1 MGLLMGAIMNEK
13 VVIDKFKIPKE
24 AYDVISFILSEEEV
38 SFITGLESD
47 TFTAQ
52 DVVKVSDSSRTLE
65 QAQEFLNN
73 GYKRGVFVIVD
84 KMANI
89 YGLSS
94 FYGRLDV
101 FAISETDKY
110 RSLTQEQKKRLDEW
124 YFGDYEA
131 SLDPDLCIRPTS
143 DEVLPL
149 EKVLEFIDKQDRTI
163 YLNPCDC
170 RIIAGK
176 CDKPTFT
183 CISYRN
189 GLNTFSNRGH
199 SKIITKDEA
208 KELVKRA
215 DKAGLMHTVN
225 PNGVCNCCGDCCYLF
240 RASDKRNSVGFWPK
254 ADYIIETDKE
264 KCTGCGNCKRY
275 CHFNVFSFENG
286 LEANKA
292 KCVGCGICVGKCP
305 KGALTLIH
313 R

>member
-1 MGLLMGAIMNEK
+1 MGAIMDEK
-13 VVIDKFKIPKE
+13 IVIEKFKIPEE
-24 AYDVISFILSEEEV
+24 AYDVISYILSEEEV
-38 SFITGLESD
+38 SFIAKIDKD
-47 TFTAQ
+47 TFNAH
-52 DVVKVSDSSRTLE
+52 DVVEVSESISTLE
-65 QAQEFLNN
+65 NAEEFLRT
-73 GYKRGVFVIVD
+73 GYRRGVLVIVD
-84 KMANI
+84 EHTHT

-110 RSLTQEQKKRLDEW
+110 LSLTQEQRERLDAW
-124 YFGDYEA
+124 YFGDYQA
-131 SLDPDLCIRPTS
+131 SLDTDLSVRPTE

-149 EKVLEFIDKQDRTI
+149 EEVLEFIDKQDRTI

-170 RIIAGK
+170 RIIAGE

-208 KELVKRA
+208 KEVVKKA

-240 RASDKRNSVGFWPK
+240 RASDKRSSVGFWPK
-254 ADYIIETDKE
+254 ADYIIETDKV
-264 KCTGCGNCKRY
+264 KCISCGNCKRY
-275 CHFNVFSFENG
+275 CHFEVFSFENG
-286 LEANKA
+286 LESDKS
-292 KCVGCGICVGKCP
+292 KCVGCGVCIGKCP
-305 KGALTLIH
+305 KGALTLIQ